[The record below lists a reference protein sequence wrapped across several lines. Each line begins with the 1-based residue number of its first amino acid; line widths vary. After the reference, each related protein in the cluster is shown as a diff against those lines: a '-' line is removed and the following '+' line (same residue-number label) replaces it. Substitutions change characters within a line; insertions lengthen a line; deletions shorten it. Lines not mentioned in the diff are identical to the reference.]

1 MKQIEMNRMLELS
14 ANGFKATITKMFQQA
29 IMNSLETNAK
39 TENPSKELEFTKK
52 EQIIKLKNIT
62 EIENVLE
69 GPSRRRQLW

>member
-1 MKQIEMNRMLELS
+1 
-14 ANGFKATITKMFQQA
+14 
-29 IMNSLETNAK
+29 MNSLETNAK

-69 GPSRRRQLW
+69 GPSGRRQIW